1 MKRPTNIKNRKG
13 EIPIIK
19 KRKFGLAL
27 SVMLVGGVLL
37 GACGTDKEKDEGKA
51 PANEGSEF
59 SVAMVTD
66 VGGIDDKSFNQ
77 SAWKGIQDFG
87 AANNLEK
94 GDGGFDYLQS
104 NDDTDYTPNLNKLV
118 QREFDL
124 VFGVGYIIED
134 AISEIAEQRTDT
146 MFAIIDGVV
155 DLPNVASV
163 LFKDHEAGYL
173 AGVAAGLM
181 TESDKIGFVGGM
193 EIPVI
198 ERFEAGFV
206 AGVAA
211 VNDKVKV
218 DVQYTGAFD
227 KAELGKTTA
236 NLMYSSGVD
245 IIFHA
250 AGGTGNGVFAEAKE
264 LKTADPDAY
273 VWVIGVDSDQYDEG
287 QVGDDN
293 ITLTSAL
300 KRVDKSVE
308 DLSELAKDDKFPGGE
323 TIVYGIAEERVEL
336 ADSRGAI
343 PDDVM
348 AQVEEFEKKIAAGD
362 IVVPEDPSE
371 NK

>member
-1 MKRPTNIKNRKG
+1 MKNRKG

-27 SVMLVGGVLL
+27 SVMLVGSALL
-37 GACGTDKEKDEGKA
+37 GACGTDKGKDNDENAGKA
-51 PANEGSEF
+51 PANEASEF

-66 VGGIDDKSFNQ
+66 FGGIDDKSFNQ
-77 SAWKGIQDFG
+77 SAWKGIKDFG
-87 AANNLEK
+87 ATNKLEK
-94 GDGGFDYLQS
+94 GDGGFDFLQS
-104 NDDTDYTPNLNKLV
+104 KDDTDYMPNLNKLV

-124 VFGVGYIIED
+124 IFGVGYIIED
-134 AISEIAEQRTDT
+134 AIGEIAGQRTDT

-155 DLPNVASV
+155 DQPNVASV

-181 TESDKIGFVGGM
+181 TESNKIGFVGGIQ
-193 EIPVI
+193 IPVI

-211 VNDKVKV
+211 VNEKVKV

-227 KAELGKTTA
+227 KAELGKATA

-250 AGGTGNGVFAEAKE
+250 AGATGNGVFAEAKE
-264 LKTADPDAY
+264 LKTADPDAN

-308 DLSELAKDDKFPGGE
+308 DLAELAKADKFPGGE
-323 TIVYGIAEERVEL
+323 TITYGIAEKRVEL

-343 PDDVM
+343 PEDVL
-348 AQVEEFEKKIAAGD
+348 AEVEDFMKQIADGK
-362 IVVPEDPSE
+362 IVVPEDPT
-371 NK
+371 KKK